1 VKSMPFIVLATFVAF
16 AQAPAPPTPPPAPI
30 IGRWDLTVHGPGG
43 DRSSWLEVRHSGLE
57 TLIGQFVGTSGSARP
72 ISRVDFKDGEFH
84 FTIPPQWDRVNGD
97 LVVAGRIDA
106 DRLKGTMKLADRD
119 AVEWTGVRAPSLRR
133 AAEPQWDTPV
143 RLFTGNDL
151 TGWHA
156 MGTNEWEAAGGMLH
170 NRKSGANLVTDRTF
184 DDFKLHVEF
193 KYPKGSNSGVYLRG
207 RYEVQIED
215 DERDDTGPDVLG
227 AVYGFLA
234 PNQRAAK
241 KADEWQTFDITLVG
255 RLVSVVLNGKR
266 IICEQEIPG
275 ITGAALDSK
284 EGEPGPL
291 LLQGDHG
298 PIDYRNMMLTPA
310 KHSDSAAVR

>member
-1 VKSMPFIVLATFVAF
+1 MVKSIAGIVLATLVAL
-16 AQAPAPPTPPPAPI
+16 AQAPAPTPPPAPI
-30 IGRWDLTVHGPGG
+30 IGRWDLTVQGTGG
-43 DRSSWLEVRHSGLE
+43 DRSSWLEVRHSGVQ
-57 TLIGQFVGTSGSARP
+57 TLVGQFVGTSGSARP
-72 ISRVDFKDGEFH
+72 ISKVEFKDGEFR
-84 FTIPPQWDRVNGD
+84 FTIPPQWDRVDGD

-106 DRLKGTMKLADRD
+106 DRLKGTMKLADRP

-143 RLFTGNDL
+143 RIFSGRDL

-156 MGTNEWEAAGGMLH
+156 IGTNEWEAAGGVLH

-193 KYPKGSNSGVYLRG
+193 SYPKGSNSGIYLRG
-207 RYEVQIED
+207 RYEVQIADIEG
-215 DERDDTGPDVLG
+215 DDTGPGVLG
-227 AVYGFLA
+227 AVYGFLP
-234 PNQRAAK
+234 PNQHAAGK
-241 KADEWQTFDITLVG
+241 PDEWQTFDITLVG
-255 RLVSVVLNGKR
+255 RLVTVVLNGKR

-298 PIDYRNMMLTPA
+298 PIDFRNMMLTPA

>member
-1 VKSMPFIVLATFVAF
+1 MKSIPLIVLAMFVAF
-16 AQAPAPPTPPPAPI
+16 AQAPAPTPPPAPI

-119 AVEWTGVRAPSLRR
+119 AVEWTGVRAPSLSR

-193 KYPKGSNSGVYLRG
+193 NYPKGSNSGVYLRG
-207 RYEVQIED
+207 RYEVQIADIEG
-215 DERDDTGPDVLG
+215 DDTGGFGVLG
-227 AVYGFLA
+227 AVYGFLS
-234 PNQRAAK
+234 PNQHAAR
-241 KADEWQTFDITLVG
+241 KAGEWQTFDVTLVG

-298 PIDYRNMMLTPA
+298 PIDYRNIMLTPA
-310 KHSDSAAVR
+310 KRSDSAAVR